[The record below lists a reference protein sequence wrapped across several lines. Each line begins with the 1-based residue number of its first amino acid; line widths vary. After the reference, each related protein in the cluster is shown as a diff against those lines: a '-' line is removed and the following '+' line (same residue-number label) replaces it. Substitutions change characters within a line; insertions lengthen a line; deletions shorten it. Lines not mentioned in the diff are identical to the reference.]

1 MATMTH
7 DEALAALCRQG
18 RGRVLTWQVTL
29 WCLLA
34 VSFGLQAWDRLGAD
48 RSDGVGWTLVVLAFG
63 NAGIVLSQLPAL
75 RRRRK
80 VVGEAS
86 ALIECRVAP
95 QRPLSGVRLVDP
107 QGKEWDITSDQVYA
121 PAGHQAWLTSLEPGR
136 PAFVVVPG
144 VAPQVVYLDRG
155 PALAAIGHR

>member
-1 MATMTH
+1 MTH
-7 DEALAALCRQG
+7 DEALAALRRQG
-18 RGRVLTWQVTL
+18 RGRLPTWQVIL

-34 VSFGLQAWDRLGAD
+34 VSFGVQAWGRLGAD
-48 RSDGVGWTLVVLAFG
+48 RSDGLGWSMVVLELG

-75 RRRRK
+75 RSRRR
-80 VVGEAS
+80 VVDEAS

>member
-1 MATMTH
+1 MTH
-7 DEALAALCRQG
+7 DEALAALRRQG
-18 RGRVLTWQVTL
+18 RGRLLTWQVSL

-34 VSFGLQAWDRLGAD
+34 VSFGVQAWGRLGAD
-48 RSDGVGWTLVVLAFG
+48 RSDGLGWSMVVLALG
-63 NAGIVLSQLPAL
+63 NTGIVLSQLPAL
-75 RRRRK
+75 RRRRR
-80 VVGEAS
+80 VVDEAS

-144 VAPQVVYLDRG
+144 VAPQVAYLDRG

>member
-1 MATMTH
+1 M
-7 DEALAALCRQG
+7 
-18 RGRVLTWQVTL
+18 
-29 WCLLA
+29 
-34 VSFGLQAWDRLGAD
+34 
-48 RSDGVGWTLVVLAFG
+48 
-63 NAGIVLSQLPAL
+63 
-75 RRRRK
+75 
-80 VVGEAS
+80 VGEAS

-144 VAPQVVYLDRG
+144 VAPQVVYHDRG